1 MSRPPDVERRAEL
14 LAAVVASCAARGIGH
29 RSLRDLAADAGTS
42 HRMLLHHFGSREAL
56 LVAIVEEVER
66 RQAEFATTL
75 AGSPAEALLA
85 AMWAHLSDPALRP
98 FERLFF
104 ESYARGANGETP
116 FDRLLPAV
124 VDAWLQTDGPAHG
137 PADRADAAPDPALTR
152 LGLAVVRGLLLDLVA
167 TGAEAETTAALH
179 RFAALLA
186 AQPATATATAE
197 ISNR

>member
-56 LVAIVEEVER
+56 LVAVVEEVER
-66 RQAEFATTL
+66 RQAAFATTL
-75 AGSPAEALLA
+75 AGSPPEALLGS
-85 AMWAHLSDPALRP
+85 MWAHLSDPALRP

-104 ESYARGANGETP
+104 ESYARGANGEEP

-124 VDAWLQTDGPAHG
+124 VDAWLQPDGPA
-137 PADRADAAPDPALTR
+137 AARDPALTR

-179 RFAALLA
+179 RFAALVTA
-186 AQPATATATAE
+186 ARTGTQSGT
-197 ISNR
+197 

>member
-14 LAAVVASCAARGIGH
+14 LGAVVASCAARGIGH
-29 RSLRDLAADAGTS
+29 RSLRDLATDAGTS
-42 HRMLLHHFGSREAL
+42 HRMLLHHFGSRNEL
-56 LVAIVEEVER
+56 LLAIVEEVER
-66 RQAEFATTL
+66 RQR
-75 AGSPAEALLA
+75 ALLRELPTESAAAIA
-85 AMWAHLSDPALRP
+85 AMWADLRRPELRP

-104 ESYARGANGETP
+104 ESYARGANGEAP

-124 VDAWLQTDGPAHG
+124 VDAWLQTDGPA
-137 PADRADAAPDPALTR
+137 AAPDPALTR

-179 RFAALLA
+179 RFAALVA
-186 AQPATATATAE
+186 AQRAATATAE